1 MAELNVKVRDLVAG
15 DTWKF
20 IRTYTGLPT
29 GVTISKV
36 YLTIKANETD
46 ADAAALVQKSI
57 TASATSDGQITD
69 ADSSGDGE
77 IAFNIVV
84 GAASS
89 DDLTPEVDYFYDFQ
103 GIDSNGYVYTFE
115 KGKITPMQGITDAAT

>member
-1 MAELNVKVRDLVAG
+1 MAELNVKDRDLVAG
-15 DTWKF
+15 DTWTF
-20 IRTYTGLPT
+20 IRTYAGLPT

-36 YLTIKANETD
+36 YLTIKENETD
-46 ADAAALVQKSI
+46 LDAAAKVQKSI
-57 TASATSDGQITD
+57 TTSATADGQITD

-77 IAFNIVV
+77 IAFNIIIE
-84 GAASS
+84 ASKS

-115 KGKITPMQGITDAAT
+115 KGKITPRQGITDAAT